1 MQSCF
6 VFQHIWLW
14 KDIHL
19 EHQLWG
25 NSMFQRVDLGQAGS
39 SKSYSDMETDWHCL
53 TSKKVAGF
61 YRATTW
67 NTILHALIWVNRQE
81 KHTLLLEFMG
91 KKTMAWKNVTIISIW
106 WILECSINGKPHL
119 HGGKICHFYLI
130 NVDHKMW
137 ALFFPGKIW
146 KDTLVDF
153 HIYYCF
159 VFYNVHICKL

>member
-6 VFQHIWLW
+6 VFQHILLW

-53 TSKKVAGF
+53 TSKKVTGF

-67 NTILHALIWVNRQE
+67 NTILQALIRVNCQE
-81 KHTLLLEFMG
+81 KHTLSLEFMG
-91 KKTMAWKNVTIISIW
+91 KKTLVWKMCPSLASSESWSTQLMVSLICMKARCVIS
-106 WILECSINGKPHL
+106 
-119 HGGKICHFYLI
+119 
-130 NVDHKMW
+130 
-137 ALFFPGKIW
+137 
-146 KDTLVDF
+146 T
-153 HIYYCF
+153 
-159 VFYNVHICKL
+159 